1 MWRIGVYPA
10 LLGLLLG
17 SLACRSSVG
26 QEPPTQDL
34 GVEAPITAGLRI
46 GDELAPLMMRF
57 AIGSQSGKEVDLID
71 RAGNGLL
78 VVVFL
83 NDVNRQSIALTRML
97 TRYAAS
103 RGKDGVTTGVVLLT
117 EDTAQGIA
125 TLKRI
130 QHTLIA
136 SVPTGVSLDG
146 SEGPAPYQIDRQ
158 SQMTILVAKNKRVTA
173 SFILTQPSIQADLP
187 RVIAALIEIVGGP
200 EPVLKDLL
208 AQEPAMLRWDESRST
223 GLRDSMKAVQSQKG
237 AEMAFKV
244 QTLAKPSIPEDTS
257 DEPIDRAAQAT
268 DTIEIEE
275 EEPGVP

>member
-1 MWRIGVYPA
+1 MWRIGFYPA

-17 SLACRSSVG
+17 SLDCRTSVG

-34 GVEAPITAGLRI
+34 GVEVPIAGGPRI

-71 RAGNGLL
+71 RAGNGPL
-78 VVVFL
+78 VVVLL

-117 EDTAQGIA
+117 EDTSQGIA

-130 QHTLIA
+130 QHTLVP

-146 SEGPAPYQIDRQ
+146 SEGPAQYQIDRE
-158 SQMTILVAKNKRVTA
+158 SQMTILVAKSKRVTA
-173 SFILTQPSIQADLP
+173 SFVLTQPSIQADLP
-187 RVIAALIEIVGGP
+187 RVMAALIDLVGGP
-200 EPVLKDLL
+200 EPELKDLL
-208 AQEPAMLRWDESRST
+208 AQEPAMLRLDESRST
-223 GLRDSMKAVQSQKG
+223 SLRDSLKAVQARKE
-237 AEMAFKV
+237 ADMAFKV
-244 QTLAKPSIPEDTS
+244 KTLAKPSIPEDTN
-257 DEPIDRAAQAT
+257 DEPVDREAQDT
-268 DTIEIEE
+268 DSIEIEE